1 MLRGLVMNREQIT
14 KLIDEIQDAKN
25 LGTLDARIAEECIS
39 ALDKLIMYTDFA
51 S

>member
-1 MLRGLVMNREQIT
+1 MTREQIT

-25 LGTLDARIAEECIS
+25 LGALDARIAEDCIT
-39 ALDKLIMYTDFA
+39 ALDKLIAYTDFA

>member
-1 MLRGLVMNREQIT
+1 MSKEQIT
-14 KLIDEIQDAKN
+14 RLIDEIQDAKN
-25 LGTLDARIAEECIS
+25 VGSLDAIIADDCIT

>member
-1 MLRGLVMNREQIT
+1 MTREQIT
-14 KLIDEIQDAKN
+14 NLIDEIQDAKN

-39 ALDKLIMYTDFA
+39 SLDKLIAYTDFA